1 MVRGQRGG
9 VGAATEDREEGW
21 GYQAGQQLEIEPRS
35 ILYIKMQRLYF
46 IRGREPL
53 KMFIEG
59 LDILKIETGRG
70 GQSIW
75 GTPGTLKKKKANK
88 CSVLQKPEVY

>member
-1 MVRGQRGG
+1 
-9 VGAATEDREEGW
+9 
-21 GYQAGQQLEIEPRS
+21 
-35 ILYIKMQRLYF
+35 
-46 IRGREPL
+46 
-53 KMFIEG
+53 MFIEG

-88 CSVLQKPEVY
+88 CSVLQEPEVY